1 MADPGTDVID
11 AAKNLT
17 QGPIDT
23 VNAVKDK
30 AASVVSSAGDAIVSG
45 AKSVANYFTPDPI
58 VSANDLAYAN
68 RKQQENDDALGR
80 QFLTEHPELA
90 ARPPAPA
97 GAPTG
102 PGQNGIPTAEQE
114 ALQAPSVDPTFV
126 AADALTAGGAGLLPA
141 AKAAAQSAFFQGVQT
156 HAAKLTGL
164 ATDNPYVKAVAGI
177 AAPILLSVLAHR
189 ATEGAPAPGTT
200 LADTTE
206 GTATIAPPPAG
217 APERPT
223 GLTSVLTPEGA
234 PPAGAAAPL
243 LNSQASGAP
252 RKVTPELVAGPST
265 ISDTAKV
272 ANEPAPLAPGSQAAR
287 DFLNAHDE
295 ALPDVGDLAQAASGK
310 DENSTPTVA
319 AQTLAEKQIEALKA
333 ARVGTGAATKFG
345 RPDIATVIPED
356 LTAEEGQQLRASLE
370 PPIPGQVKP
379 TNMAAHVAAL
389 SQTYGDEIK
398 GLIAQNA
405 EIVARDKGGEDTAAD
420 TLALQNR
427 AAAFALNYANLPGA
441 YSDAARAVEMGNP
454 MKPDN
459 ALAMAG
465 AKLAQQFDF
474 MRDPDQLKQAL
485 ASLTPEGSVQ
495 MLRQIGE
502 TVQSGGS
509 IINDGIS
516 SYYKASLLTSPE
528 TYVRIP
534 IDNAITTLAEIP
546 TRAMAGVFSNIEQAM
561 GLGGAGPE
569 GNVSLRE
576 PLYMLKGLKDSFRSA
591 VDYAAVAAK
600 TGVRY
605 GAESDSPYINGPE
618 VSRRMGNAAQ
628 AISSPLG
635 KLMSTWI
642 GDAVDYMGTPLNLVQ
657 HGLAG
662 VHTFGYLMAQ
672 GAEMHALAWRF
683 GLAQAAQEGLS
694 GAEGIAR
701 ATEHYQTLINEKP
714 TDLINASKPFADL
727 VTMATA
733 LGPNGQA
740 LQKLTQVP
748 GLNVVA
754 PFFKVMANQLKY
766 DTQYVGS
773 GLLSANMY
781 KSGAIGQIYRGRLAL
796 GALMS
801 VITGYEVA
809 RGNITGSL
817 SYLTPTGRQM
827 ADKQNILPYAFKVGD
842 SYVEMPPL
850 LKQSV
855 GIIADACERAHHM
868 DEQSAGSYTWAALNG
883 VMHSLTSTSVM
894 LGVKHIMD
902 AIENPDAM
910 SEGASMEKYA
920 GQTLSGFFPASGLL
934 KGIARAT
941 NSVQRNTDADPTHTD
956 AHLEGLRKS
965 LMAQFPLLQDE
976 LGPSYDVLGQPIM
989 RRPGVLDNM
998 VWPIQ
1003 ITKQN
1008 LDPKEQAIQG
1018 TGANFAK
1025 PPKYIS
1031 GSAPKPFQDPNDPDI
1046 GVPLSI
1052 EQQDEWAKARGENL
1066 SRLMD
1071 MKMAS
1076 PMWENGSRELKK
1088 QMLEQAGAKA
1098 ETDATTMLRITHPEL
1113 VMQAMERKLSR
1124 RSALMTPA
1132 DATDTGDSDSAA
1144 AGAP

>member
-1 MADPGTDVID
+1 MADSGADVIN

-17 QGPIDT
+17 QGPMDAA
-23 VNAVKDK
+23 NAVANK
-30 AASVVSSAGDAIVSG
+30 AEDAVSSFGDSIASAGRSIAD
-45 AKSVANYFTPDPI
+45 YFTTAPAPAPAI
-58 VSANDLAYAN
+58 GPNDLAYAN

-80 QFLTEHPELA
+80 EFLATHPELA
-90 ARPPAPA
+90 AKPSTPA

-102 PGQNGIPTAEQE
+102 PGQDGIPTAEQE

-177 AAPILLSVLAHR
+177 AAPILLSVMARR
-189 ATEGAPAPGTT
+189 AIPGAPSASATAEGAA
-200 LADTTE
+200 E
-206 GTATIAPPPAG
+206 GAESATAG
-217 APERPT
+217 APRE
-223 GLTSVLTPEGA
+223 
-234 PPAGAAAPL
+234 
-243 LNSQASGAP
+243 
-252 RKVTPELVAGPST
+252 VTPELVAGPST
-265 ISDTAKV
+265 ISDQATRVGDEMASSPSSTSEAATAPV
-272 ANEPAPLAPGSQAAR
+272 AKTPLSPGSQAAR

-295 ALPDVGDLAQAASGK
+295 ALPDAGDLAQAASGK
-310 DENSTPTVA
+310 DEDSTPAAA
-319 AQTLAEKQIEALKA
+319 AQSLAERQIEALKA
-333 ARVGTGAATKFG
+333 ARVGTGTATEFG
-345 RPDIATVIPED
+345 RPDIATTVPED
-356 LTAEEGQQLRASLE
+356 LTMQEAQDLRASLE
-370 PPIPGQVKP
+370 PPVPGQPKP
-379 TNMAAHVAAL
+379 AALAAHVAAL
-389 SQTYGDEIK
+389 SQNYAEENQ
-398 GLIAQNA
+398 GLISTAKDLL
-405 EIVARDKGGEDTAAD
+405 AREARGEDTADD
-420 TLALQNR
+420 TAALQNR
-427 AAAFALNYANLPGA
+427 ASAFAMNYANLAGTRSEAGRALQILDPLKPG
-441 YSDAARAVEMGNP
+441 
-454 MKPDN
+454 N
-459 ALAMAG
+459 ALATAT

-502 TVQSGGS
+502 TVQGGGS
-509 IINDGIS
+509 IVNDGIS
-516 SYYKASLLTSPE
+516 SYYKACLLTSPE
-528 TYVRIP
+528 TYIRIP

-546 TRAMAGVFSNIEQAM
+546 TRAMAGIFSNVEQA
-561 GLGGAGPE
+561 LGIGGTGPE

-576 PLYMLKGLKDSFRSA
+576 PLYMLKGLKDSFREA
-591 VDYAAVAAK
+591 VDYAAVATK

-605 GAESDSPYINGPE
+605 GADSDSPYINGPE
-618 VSRRMGNAAQ
+618 VSRKMGNAAQ
-628 AISSPLG
+628 VLTSPLG
-635 KLMSTWI
+635 KLASTWI

-672 GAEMHALAWRF
+672 GAEMHALAWRY

-727 VTMATA
+727 VTMATE

-740 LQKLTQVP
+740 LQKLTQIP

-766 DTQYVGS
+766 DTQYAGS
-773 GLLSANMY
+773 GLLSGNMY
-781 KSGAIGQIYRGRLAL
+781 RAGATGQIYRGRLAL

-809 RGNITGSL
+809 RGNVTGSL

-827 ADKQNILPYAFKVGD
+827 AEQQNIKPYSFKVGD

-868 DEQSAGSYTWAALNG
+868 DEQSAGAYTWAALNG

-894 LGVKHIMD
+894 TGLKRIMD
-902 AIENPDAM
+902 AIENPDQM
-910 SEGASMEKYA
+910 SEGQSMEKYT
-920 GQTLSGFFPASGLL
+920 GQTLAGFAPASGLL
-934 KGIARAT
+934 KGAARAT
-941 NSVQRNTDADPTHTD
+941 NSIERNTAADPTHTD

-976 LGPSYDVLGQPIM
+976 LGPTYDVLGQPIM

-1003 ITKQN
+1003 ITKQK
-1008 LDPKEQAIQG
+1008 LDPKEQAIQS

-1031 GSAPKPFQDPNDPDI
+1031 GTAPKPFQDPNDPDI

-1052 EQQDEWAKARGENL
+1052 EQQDEWAKSRGAKL
-1066 SRLMD
+1066 SRLME

-1076 PMWENGSRELKK
+1076 PMWQHGSRELKK
-1088 QMLEQAGAKA
+1088 QILEQAGAKA
-1098 ETDATTMLRITHPEL
+1098 EHDATAMLRVTHPEL

-1124 RSALMTPA
+1124 RNALMTPA
-1132 DATDTGDSDSAA
+1132 DATDTGDSDSAE
-1144 AGAP
+1144 AGTP

>member
-1 MADPGTDVID
+1 M
-11 AAKNLT
+11 
-17 QGPIDT
+17 
-23 VNAVKDK
+23 
-30 AASVVSSAGDAIVSG
+30 
-45 AKSVANYFTPDPI
+45 PDPI
-58 VSANDLAYAN
+58 VTDSDLAYAN
-68 RKQQENDDALGR
+68 RKQQENDDAMG
-80 QFLTEHPELA
+80 QAFLAAHPELA
-90 ARPPAPA
+90 APAPSPLAPSAEPQGAGNWFGPPADAAARAAAETARQGVEGAAPETEAPA
-97 GAPTG
+97 
-102 PGQNGIPTAEQE
+102 
-114 ALQAPSVDPTFV
+114 VDPTFV
-126 AADALTAGGAGLLPA
+126 AADALTGGIAGGLTGA
-141 AKAAAQSAFFQGVQT
+141 ARAAAQSAFFQGVQT
-156 HAAKLTGL
+156 HAAKLTGM

-177 AAPILLSVLAHR
+177 AAPILLSVLSHR
-189 ATEGAPAPGTT
+189 AVESAPAPGTT

-223 GLTSVLTPEGA
+223 GLSGVLTAEGA

-243 LNSQASGAP
+243 LNSQGIAEGTAQGAGPAANGAP
-252 RKVTPELVAGPST
+252 Q
-265 ISDTAKV
+265 
-272 ANEPAPLAPGSQAAR
+272 APLAPGSQAAR
-287 DFLNAHDE
+287 DFLSAHDE
-295 ALPDVGDLAQAASGK
+295 ALPDASDLAQVASGK
-310 DENSTPTVA
+310 DDDSTPAAA
-319 AQTLAEKQIEALKA
+319 AQSFRSQLADSLKT
-333 ARVGTGAATKFG
+333 ARVGAAGAERVGMPEAATVVPEELTQQEAQQVRTALETPG
-345 RPDIATVIPED
+345 GLESMQRPGA
-356 LTAEEGQQLRASLE
+356 
-370 PPIPGQVKP
+370 
-379 TNMAAHVAAL
+379 AAHVAAL
-389 SQTYGDEIK
+389 SNIYSDQIK
-398 GLIAQNA
+398 GLASDASDLIT
-405 EIVARDKGGEDTAAD
+405 RDAAGEDITDDFTAI
-420 TLALQNR
+420 QNR
-427 AAAFALNYANLPGA
+427 AAAFIQSYANLPGA

-454 MKPDN
+454 MRPEN
-459 ALAMAG
+459 AIAAQG
-465 AKLAQQFDF
+465 AKVIAEQLDT
-474 MRDPDQLKQAL
+474 MRSPEDLLQSL
-485 ASLTPEGSVQ
+485 ASQTPDGAVKE
-495 MLRQIGE
+495 MRQIGE
-502 TVQSGGS
+502 TIQGGGS
-509 IINDGIS
+509 IVNDGIS
-516 SYYKASLLTSPE
+516 AYFKANLLTSPE
-528 TYVRIP
+528 TYIRIP

-546 TRAMAGVFSNIEQAM
+546 TRAMAGVFSNIEQAL
-561 GLGGAGPE
+561 GIGGAGPE

-576 PLYMLKGLKDSFRSA
+576 PLFMLKGLKDSFRSA

-605 GAESDSPYINGPE
+605 GADSDSPYINGPE
-618 VSRRMGNAAQ
+618 VSRKMGNAAQ
-628 AISSPLG
+628 VLTSPLG
-635 KLMSTWI
+635 KLASTWI

-672 GAEMHALAWRF
+672 GAEMHALAWRY
-683 GLAQAAQEGLS
+683 GLAQAAEEGLS

-727 VTMATA
+727 VTMATE
-733 LGPNGQA
+733 LGPNGKA
-740 LQKLTQVP
+740 LQSLTQVP

-781 KSGAIGQIYRGRLAL
+781 KSGAMGQIYRGRLAL

-809 RGNITGSL
+809 RGNVTGSL

-827 ADKQNILPYAFKVGD
+827 ADQQGIKPYSFKVPLTNEW
-842 SYVEMPPL
+842 VEMPPL
-850 LKQSV
+850 LKQSM
-855 GIIADACERAHHM
+855 GIVADTCERAHHM
-868 DEQSAGSYTWAALNG
+868 DEQSAGAYTWAALNG

-894 LGVKHIMD
+894 TGVKHIMD
-902 AIENPDAM
+902 MIEDPDARGA
-910 SEGASMEKYA
+910 GASAENYA
-920 GQTLSGFFPASGLL
+920 GQTIAGFAPASGLL
-934 KGIARAT
+934 KGLARAT
-941 NSVQRNTDADPTHTD
+941 NSVQRNTAADPTHID
-956 AHLEGLRKS
+956 EHLEGLRKS

-1003 ITKQN
+1003 ITKQQ
-1008 LDPKEQAIQG
+1008 LDPKEQAIKD

-1031 GSAPKPFQDPNDPDI
+1031 GTAPKPFQDPNDPDI

-1052 EQQDEWAKARGENL
+1052 EQQDEWAKSRGENL

-1076 PMWENGSRELKK
+1076 PMWEHGSRELKK

-1132 DATDTGDSDSAA
+1132 DATDTGDSDSAE